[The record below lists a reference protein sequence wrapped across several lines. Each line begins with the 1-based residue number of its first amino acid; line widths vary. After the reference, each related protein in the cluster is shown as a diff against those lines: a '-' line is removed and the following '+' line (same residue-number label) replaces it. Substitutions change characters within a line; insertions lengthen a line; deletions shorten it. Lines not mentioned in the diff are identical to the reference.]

1 MRVRIRDETLRLEM
15 LAMKP
20 RERAAYIEKAISF
33 YKQLNNG
40 DLVKGL
46 SQLLEREK
54 PNNEEKATTNPV
66 TGFMKRFG
74 V

>member
-20 RERAAYIEKAISF
+20 RERAAYIEKAIIF

-40 DLVKGL
+40 DLAKGL

-54 PNNEEKATTNPV
+54 PSEEKKMSNPV
-66 TGFMKRFG
+66 MGFMKRFE